1 VTDDDDVLT
10 PAGDCGSDVVERCAW

>member
-10 PAGDCGSDVVERCAW
+10 PAGDCGSDVVERCAR